1 MIDFI
6 KGALIRKE
14 QGSAVIETGC
24 GLGFILFCSTAT
36 LSELP
41 ESGEVKLYSYL
52 HVKDDGITLFGFRS
66 IEERAMFL
74 RLITVSG
81 VGPKVALALLSG
93 MPLSA
98 LALAIL
104 TSDTKA
110 VCKVK
115 GIGKKTAERIFL
127 ELKEKI
133 EPEELPD
140 TNLQIASFKHDSDAT
155 DAVIAL
161 KSLGFGQS
169 EAYNAVKKARANAS
183 SIEELIAQALKHL
196 ST

>member
-24 GLGFILFCSTAT
+24 GLGFALLCSTAT

>member
-6 KGALIRKE
+6 KGILIKKE
-14 QGSAVIETGC
+14 QGSVVIEVDSGI
-24 GLGFILFCSTAT
+24 GFLLACSANT
-36 LSELP
+36 LSQLP

-52 HVKDDGITLFGFRS
+52 HVKDDGLSLFGFKS

-81 VGPKVALALLSG
+81 VGPKVAMALLSG
-93 MPLSA
+93 MPLPS

-104 TSDTKA
+104 TSDAKTI
-110 VCKVK
+110 CKVK

-133 EPEELPD
+133 EPDELPD
-140 TNLQIASFKHDSDAT
+140 TDIQIASFKHDANAT

-161 KSLGFGQS
+161 KSLGFGQN
-169 EAYNAVKKARANAS
+169 EAYNAVKAARPKAT
-183 SIEELIAQALKHL
+183 SIEELIALALKNL